1 MILLL
6 LAIAPGFAIMLF
18 IYLRDKYE
26 REPITRLFLAFVGGV
41 LSTIPA
47 VVLSMQGTSLVG
59 SYFELGTTTY
69 HLAHAF
75 GAVALSEEASKLFFV
90 WLFAYRS
97 KHFNEPFD
105 GIVYAVMVS
114 MGFAT
119 LENILYVYDGG
130 MQVAILRMFTAVP
143 AHATFGIIMGYFLG
157 LAKFQER
164 GNAAL
169 LVSALLWPVVFH
181 GFYDYSLFDSVNYPL
196 AALGAILSLIVG
208 IRLSRKAIAIHQEG
222 SPFKKDLLV

>member
-1 MILLL
+1 MSLLL

-26 REPITRLFLAFVGGV
+26 REPLSRLFITFVGGV

-47 VVLSMQGTSLVG
+47 VILSTYGVELVE
-59 SYFELGTTTY
+59 SYFTLNSTPY
-69 HLAHAF
+69 NIAKAF
-75 GAVALSEEASKLFFV
+75 GAVAVSEEFSKLFFV

-119 LENILYVYDGG
+119 LENILYVYEGG
-130 MQVAILRMFTAVP
+130 LQVAILRMFTAVP

-157 LAKFQER
+157 LAKFKER
-164 GNAAL
+164 GNEAL
-169 LVSALLWPVVFH
+169 LVSALLWPVAFH
-181 GFYDYSLFDSVNYPL
+181 GFYDYALFESVNYPL
-196 AALGAILSLIVG
+196 AAFGAIISLIVG
-208 IRLSRKAIAIHQEG
+208 IRLSKKAITIHQDG
-222 SPFKKDLLV
+222 SPFKDPVV

>member
-1 MILLL
+1 MSLLL
-6 LAIAPGFAIMLF
+6 LAIAPGFAIMVF

-26 REPITRLFLAFVGGV
+26 REPLSRLLLTFIGGV
-41 LSTIPA
+41 ISTIPA
-47 VVLSMQGTSLVG
+47 VILSTQATGLVA
-59 SYFELGTTTY
+59 SYFEPGTTTY
-69 HLAHAF
+69 HLGHAF

-119 LENILYVYDGG
+119 LENILYVYNGG
-130 MQVAILRMFTAVP
+130 IQVAILRMFTAVP
-143 AHATFGIIMGYFLG
+143 AHATFGIMMGYFLG
-157 LAKFQER
+157 LAKFRKR

-169 LVSALLWPVVFH
+169 LASALLWPVVFH

-196 AALGAILSLIVG
+196 AAFGAILSLIIG
-208 IRLSRKAIAIHQEG
+208 IRLSKKAITLHQEG
-222 SPFKKDLLV
+222 SPFKDLVA